1 LGVIGEGG
9 QQQVLVGTVDGSVS
23 AMDGE
28 TGEALWTFK
37 SGSPL
42 VSSSRTPVSP
52 GDGRRGPSYVIP
64 GTDGSLFA
72 LRPSSAGPG
81 VAPTLERLPASV
93 QDLVAAS
100 PSITT
105 DGAVVLGARRTVV
118 YALNPRDGRLL
129 REFSDSPA
137 FTEQEFRAGLMGL
150 PPVCGAAPCEWER
163 LDQGRQKEQMVVPI
177 YVGRTEHVVRSVDKN
192 TGLERWNVTYAKLAH
207 LPPGQLFGGA
217 FFNPEPELENEGGA
231 RSHPGLIQVSFGGRN
246 TLKVKGGVDLT
257 AMEEWTKGFTST
269 PMFASV
275 VDVATGRIMDSVAS
289 TPDRKALG
297 GGNSSPGRVLVGA
310 HRGGL
315 YAIGSNHLEML
326 GHKVQ
331 QRPMLGDGGEGV
343 NPGSGSKYGED
354 RPMGTALVAV
364 PAEGEDDW
372 QEPVE
377 IEEVPPNEY
386 SSSVDWLP
394 ETEPGSDV
402 ALEEEIQDL
411 SRQVN
416 RSRKTLLS
424 LLLSLLLVVP
434 AVYFLARHRALDWAK
449 KNLKLKKRNRGARSG
464 RGKGEGKGEG
474 SPAAA
479 GEREAVE
486 GPPPTPPTPPEGTVE
501 AGAGEGRRGS
511 AGGESGDWEDWERKQ
526 VSKLSE
532 SRETSDYGN
541 PSDLRRRPVEEFLP
555 DGRRITR
562 VGRMIVGPD
571 KLGTGSAGTVVYEGE
586 LDGRKVAVKRILQQF
601 YDLARK
607 EIDALIASDEHP
619 NVVRCF
625 AMEEDGDFL
634 YLALERCNYNL
645 NDYILAPGTKTK
657 LIDLKTGLPT
667 PHCMEIMRDIVNGL
681 AFLHTVGIVHRDLKP
696 QNVLLTPALKA
707 KVSDMGLSKQL
718 GAEQSSFE
726 GTGFGSAGW
735 QAAEVLRRDG
745 SRLTRSVDIF
755 SLGCVLFYCMTGGE
769 HPYGV
774 HYERD
779 GNIMLAR
786 PRLRSLGRLP
796 VALNMIRI
804 MISVDPSQRPS
815 SAGVAAHPFWWSGET
830 SLNFLMATS
839 NFMENHDRMPDQGLL
854 QEFESYSGEAF
865 GKEWDKQLGPLLNED
880 GGKFRRYNWKT
891 LRDLLRIIRNKY
903 SHFRELPTT
912 LQEMLGSQPET
923 YFAYFRERFPGLLL
937 ACFKFGCLFLSQ
949 EPDFKKYFPAGSKAM
964 FPFVWQSAPAAV
976 VKKLVNGETVNL
988 EFKLQSIDKSN
999 AVVAG
1004 GGRRRAGSSGER
1016 EAAQESSKPLP
1027 AGFNFARNPGM
1038 LACAYYMKTG
1048 SCKYGKE
1055 CRFDHPPEYFVARN
1069 SSGMPL
1075 RPGEPVCEHFVKN
1088 GRCKY
1093 GEACKYHHPEPGG
1106 KKKLE
1111 SERKREPEKPKAG
1124 SGKSK
1129 AEPEKAGPG
1138 WKSGEG
1144 AGSKPAGEDAA
1155 SSATGPGGFATD
1167 SHAWPTL

>member
-1 LGVIGEGG
+1 VGVIGEGG
-9 QQQVLVGTVDGSVS
+9 QQQVLVGTIDGSVS

-52 GDGRRGPSYVIP
+52 GDERRGPSYVIP

-93 QDLVAAS
+93 QELVAAS

-118 YALNPRDGRLL
+118 YALSPRDGRLL

-137 FTEQEFRAGLMGL
+137 FTEQEFRAGLKGL
-150 PPVCGAAPCEWER
+150 APADWEQ
-163 LDQGRQKEQMVVPI
+163 LDGGRQEDRFDVPI
-177 YVGRTEHVVRSVDKN
+177 YVGRTEHVVRSVDKE

-217 FFNPEPELENEGGA
+217 FFSPEPELESEGGA
-231 RSHPGLIQVSFGGRN
+231 QPIQVSFGGRN
-246 TLKVKGGVDLT
+246 TLKVKGGVDLA
-257 AMEEWTKGFTST
+257 AMEEWTKSFTST

-275 VDVATGRIMDSVAS
+275 VDVTTGRIMNSVAS

-297 GGNSSPGRVLVGA
+297 GGNSSPGRVLVGG

-315 YAIGSNHLEML
+315 YAIGANHLEML
-326 GHKVQ
+326 GKAGQ
-331 QRPMLGDGGEGV
+331 QRPMLGDGGEAGV
-343 NPGSGSKYGED
+343 SGSDSKYGDD

-364 PAEGEDDW
+364 PAEGEEDEW

-377 IEEVPPNEY
+377 IEEVPPAED
-386 SSSVDWLP
+386 SRVVDWLP
-394 ETEPGSDV
+394 EIERASDG
-402 ALEEEIQDL
+402 ALEEELHDL
-411 SRQVN
+411 NRQVS
-416 RSRKTLLS
+416 RSRKTLVS

-434 AVYFLARHRALDWAK
+434 AVYFLARHQALDWAK
-449 KNLKLKKRNRGARSG
+449 KNLKLKRRNRGAKSG
-464 RGKGEGKGEG
+464 RSKGGGQQEG
-474 SPAAA
+474 SPGPAGERAA
-479 GEREAVE
+479 GEGVA
-486 GPPPTPPTPPEGTVE
+486 PPEGTAAVE
-501 AGAGEGRRGS
+501 AGEGRRGS
-511 AGGESGDWEDWERKQ
+511 AGGANADWEEWERKQ
-526 VSKLSE
+526 ASKLSE
-532 SRETSDYGN
+532 SREASDYGN

-645 NDYILAPGTKTK
+645 NDYILAPGTKKK
-657 LIDLKTGLPT
+657 LIDMKKGTPT
-667 PHCMEIMRDIVNGL
+667 PHCMEIMQDIVSGL

-786 PRLRSLGRLP
+786 PRLRSLGRMPL
-796 VALNMIRI
+796 ALNMIRI

-815 SAGVAAHPFWWSGET
+815 SAAVAAHPFWWSGET

-865 GKEWDKQLGPLLNED
+865 GKEWDKQLSPLLLED
-880 GGKFRRYNWKT
+880 GGKFRRYNSKT
-891 LRDLLRIIRNKY
+891 LRDLLRIIRNKF
-903 SHFRELPTT
+903 SHFRELPTA
-912 LQEMLGSQPET
+912 LQEMLGSQPEI
-923 YFAYFRERFPGLLL
+923 YFAYFRDRFPSLVL

-949 EPDFKKYFPAGSKAM
+949 EPAFEKYFPAGTKAM
-964 FPFVWQSAPAAV
+964 FPFAWQSAPSAV
-976 VKKLVNGETVNL
+976 VKKLVDGETINL
-988 EFKLQSIDKSN
+988 DFKLQIVDKSN
-999 AVVAG
+999 AVVASS
-1004 GGRRRAGSSGER
+1004 GRRRAGSAGER
-1016 EAAQESSKPLP
+1016 EAAQESLKPP
-1027 AGFNFARNPGM
+1027 PPGFDFPRNPGM
-1038 LACAYYMKTG
+1038 LACSFYMKTG
-1048 SCKYGKE
+1048 SCKFGKE

-1069 SSGMPL
+1069 RSGLPL
-1075 RPGEPVCEHFVKN
+1075 RPGEPLCEHFVKN
-1088 GRCKY
+1088 GTCKY

-1106 KKKLE
+1106 KKKPE
-1111 SERKREPEKPKAG
+1111 PERKREPEKPKAG
-1124 SGKSK
+1124 PEKPTAESGKS
-1129 AEPEKAGPG
+1129 EPG
-1138 WKSGEG
+1138 WKSGG
-1144 AGSKPAGEDAA
+1144 KSGKKPAGEDPAN
-1155 SSATGPGGFATD
+1155 SSTAPGGFEAE

>member
-1 LGVIGEGG
+1 
-9 QQQVLVGTVDGSVS
+9 
-23 AMDGE
+23 
-28 TGEALWTFK
+28 
-37 SGSPL
+37 
-42 VSSSRTPVSP
+42 
-52 GDGRRGPSYVIP
+52 
-64 GTDGSLFA
+64 
-72 LRPSSAGPG
+72 
-81 VAPTLERLPASV
+81 
-93 QDLVAAS
+93 
-100 PSITT
+100 
-105 DGAVVLGARRTVV
+105 
-118 YALNPRDGRLL
+118 
-129 REFSDSPA
+129 
-137 FTEQEFRAGLMGL
+137 
-150 PPVCGAAPCEWER
+150 
-163 LDQGRQKEQMVVPI
+163 
-177 YVGRTEHVVRSVDKN
+177 
-192 TGLERWNVTYAKLAH
+192 LA
-207 LPPGQLFGGA
+207 
-217 FFNPEPELENEGGA
+217 
-231 RSHPGLIQVSFGGRN
+231 
-246 TLKVKGGVDLT
+246 
-257 AMEEWTKGFTST
+257 AMEEWTKSFTST

-275 VDVATGRIMDSVAS
+275 VDVSTGRIMNSVAS

-297 GGNSSPGRVLVGA
+297 GGNSSPGRVLVGG

-326 GHKVQ
+326 GHKGQ
-331 QRPMLGDGGEGV
+331 QRPMLGDGGEGT
-343 NPGSGSKYGED
+343 NADSGSKVGED

-364 PAEGEDDW
+364 PAEGEEDVW

-377 IEEVPPNEY
+377 IEEVPPTED
-386 SSSVDWLP
+386 SRGVDWLP
-394 ETEPGSDV
+394 EIEPGSDI
-402 ALEEEIQDL
+402 ALEEELQDL
-411 SRQVN
+411 SRQVS
-416 RSRKTLLS
+416 RSRMTLVS
-424 LLLSLLLVVP
+424 LLLSLLLAVP
-434 AVYFLARHRALDWAK
+434 AVYFLARHQALDWAK
-449 KNLKLKKRNRGARSG
+449 KNLKLKKRSRGARSG
-464 RGKGEGKGEG
+464 RGKGEGKGQS
-474 SPAAA
+474 SPAAT
-479 GEREAVE
+479 GERAAGE
-486 GPPPTPPTPPEGTVE
+486 GPPPPTPHSPEGTAE

-511 AGGESGDWEDWERKQ
+511 AGGQSGGWEDWERKQ
-526 VSKLSE
+526 ASKLSE
-532 SRETSDYGN
+532 SREASDYGN

-645 NDYILAPGTKTK
+645 NDYILAPGTKKK
-657 LIDLKTGLPT
+657 LINMKTGLPT
-667 PHCMEIMRDIVNGL
+667 PHCMEIMRDIVSGL

-796 VALNMIRI
+796 LASNMIRI
-804 MISVDPSQRPS
+804 MIGVDPSQRPS
-815 SAGVAAHPFWWSGET
+815 SAAVAAHPFWWSEET

-865 GKEWDKQLGPLLNED
+865 GKEWDKQLGPLLTED
-880 GGKFRRYNWKT
+880 GGKFRRYNSKT

-903 SHFRELPTT
+903 SHFRELPAT

-923 YFAYFRERFPGLLL
+923 YFAYFRERFPSLLL

-949 EPDFKKYFPAGSKAM
+949 ELAFEKYFPAGTKAM
-964 FPFVWQSAPAAV
+964 FPFAWQSAPSAV
-976 VKKLVNGETVNL
+976 VKKLVDGETVNL
-988 EFKLQSIDKSN
+988 EFKLQHIDKSN
-999 AVVAG
+999 AVVTG

-1016 EAAQESSKPLP
+1016 ETAQESSKPLP

-1088 GRCKY
+1088 GKCKF
-1093 GEACKYHHPEPGG
+1093 GEACKYHHPEPGL

-1111 SERKREPEKPKAG
+1111 AERKSEPEKPKAG
-1124 SGKSK
+1124 SRKPK
-1129 AEPEKAGPG
+1129 TEPEKAEPG
-1138 WKSGEG
+1138 WKSEEG
-1144 AGSKPAGEDAA
+1144 AGTGPAGKGAA
-1155 SSATGPGGFATD
+1155 SSATDLGGFATE